1 MNVLLD
7 KYVYIYIDINTSIC
21 TRLYI
26 CMYQHVCMYVCMY
39 VCVLCVYMKIKTH
52 TVLYIYIDVSTY
64 MTDIHI
70 YIYYTLDMWASRSH
84 SYKHNKE
91 PACSQV
97 QLNRLMHIELYKP
110 QTICRPDEAV
120 YM

>member
-7 KYVYIYIDINTSIC
+7 KYVYVYIDINTSIC

-52 TVLYIYIDVSTY
+52 TVL
-64 MTDIHI
+64 